1 MWDAAAILPG
11 LCRDHTA
18 STDFRLRKAFHE
30 EDGGLLIL
38 YEFSG
43 SYKQLK
49 GFHREISQGKKRFS

>member
-18 STDFRLRKAFHE
+18 PTDFRLRKAFH
-30 EDGGLLIL
+30 GGLLIP

-43 SYKQLK
+43 SYKYLK
-49 GFHREISQGKKRFS
+49 RFHRKISQGKKHFS

>member
-18 STDFRLRKAFHE
+18 PTDFRLRKAFHG

-43 SYKQLK
+43 SYK
-49 GFHREISQGKKRFS
+49 